1 LITEPAF
8 YFAAV
13 PAVTLLGLSKGG
25 FAGLGLLSL
34 PLMALV
40 VSPLDAA
47 AIMLPILMV
56 QDVVSVSSYRHTWDR
71 RNLVML
77 LPGALVGILTGWLV
91 ASYVSEASVRIAVGL
106 LGVGFAVYRLSLGN
120 HAPATA
126 PGRLAGHFWGWV
138 CGVVSF
144 IAHAGG
150 PPFQVFTL
158 PQRLPRDI
166 FVGTGAI
173 FFAVVNLVKVPPYIA
188 LGQFTREN
196 LATSAALFPVAIL
209 STMLGVWL
217 VRRVR
222 GDRFYTIVYVLL
234 IGVGAKLIHDG
245 VRSLF

>member
-8 YFAAV
+8 YLAAV

-56 QDVVSVSSYRHTWDR
+56 QDVVSVWSYRLTWDR
-71 RNLVML
+71 RNVMML
-77 LPGALVGILTGWLV
+77 LPGALAGIVAGWLV

-106 LGVGFAVYRLSLGN
+106 LGIGFAVYRLSLGN

-138 CGVVSF
+138 CGFVSF

-150 PPFQVFTL
+150 PPFQVFVL

-173 FFAVVNLVKVPPYIA
+173 FFAIVNLVKVPPYLA
-188 LGQFTREN
+188 LGQFSREN

-209 STMLGVWL
+209 STFLGVML

-222 GDRFYTIVYVLL
+222 GDRFFTIVYVLL
-234 IGVGAKLIHDG
+234 IGVGGKLVYDG
-245 VRSLF
+245 VKSVF

>member
-1 LITEPAF
+1 MITEPAF

-25 FAGLGLLSL
+25 FSGIGLLSL

-56 QDVVSVSSYRHTWDR
+56 QDIVSVWSYRRTWDR
-71 RNLVML
+71 RNIMML
-77 LPGALVGILTGWLV
+77 LPGALAGILTGWLV
-91 ASYVSEASVRIAVGL
+91 AAYVSEASVRIAVGL
-106 LGVGFAVYRLSLGN
+106 LGVGFALYRLALGN
-120 HAPATA
+120 RAVASV

-138 CGVVSF
+138 CGFVSF

-158 PQRLPRDI
+158 PQRLQRDI
-166 FVGTGAI
+166 FVGTGAV
-173 FFAVVNLVKVPPYIA
+173 FFAIVNLVKVPPYIA

-196 LATSAALFPVAIL
+196 LATSAALFPVAIV
-209 STMLGVWL
+209 STMLGVML

-234 IGVGAKLIHDG
+234 IGVGAKLIYDG
-245 VRSLF
+245 VTDLF